1 MKELKVT
8 YFIVTF
14 RILCWIITCA
24 LLGYWIYLYSL
35 DEDISLVEY
44 TKYYDKPDDTFPLLS
59 LCIKNPFSPTKLKSQ
74 NQSIDA
80 ETYTKF

>member
-24 LLGYWIYLYSL
+24 LLGYWMYLYSL

-59 LCIKNPFSPTKLKSQ
+59 PCIKNPFSPTKFKSQ
-74 NQSIDA
+74 NQSIDTD
-80 ETYTKF
+80 TYTK